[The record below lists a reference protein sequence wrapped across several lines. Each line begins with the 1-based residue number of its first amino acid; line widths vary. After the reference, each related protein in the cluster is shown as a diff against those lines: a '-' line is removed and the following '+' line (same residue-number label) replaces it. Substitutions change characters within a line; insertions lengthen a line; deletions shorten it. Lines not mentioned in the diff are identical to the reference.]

1 MKFIKTGK
9 SLIIGTN
16 MEISEKFEIGSHT
29 VIESNAIIYE
39 NVKNRDY
46 SSIISG
52 VIFDELNYKE
62 VLTKSGSRMTAIGDN
77 SIIGL
82 GTIIYSATKIG
93 SNFRF
98 GNIVVIIEDEI
109 LLSIVLLEPY
119 QIFSENS
126 G

>member
-1 MKFIKTGK
+1 
-9 SLIIGTN
+9 
-16 MEISEKFEIGSHT
+16 MEISEKFEIGNHT
-29 VIESNAIIYE
+29 VIESNSIIYE

-46 SSIISG
+46 SFIRSG
-52 VIFDELNYKE
+52 TIFDELNYTE

-77 SIIGL
+77 SIIGS

-93 SNFRF
+93 SNFRS

-109 LLSIVLLEPY
+109 LVSIVLLEPY
-119 QIFSENS
+119 KIFTENL